1 MTKKKK
7 LISVYDMCEMA
18 IFTALAIVLGMF
30 CEIKVGANGG
40 SIGFAMVPL
49 FFIAYRHGAIKG
61 FICGGIIYGLAQ
73 GLYDGYIFQYGA
85 ISAFFDY
92 IIPFGAIGLAGL
104 FRKFIFTDEGDG
116 VVHSADPYIYIILS
130 VTLVFVIRYLSHVV
144 SGTLAYDTPWAG
156 SFAYNIT
163 YIAPTY
169 FIDLII
175 LLVLYYP
182 LAKLNKIYPVMR

>member
-104 FRKFIFTDEGDG
+104 FRKFI
-116 VVHSADPYIYIILS
+116 
-130 VTLVFVIRYLSHVV
+130 
-144 SGTLAYDTPWAG
+144 
-156 SFAYNIT
+156 
-163 YIAPTY
+163 
-169 FIDLII
+169 
-175 LLVLYYP
+175 
-182 LAKLNKIYPVMR
+182 

>member
-1 MTKKKK
+1 
-7 LISVYDMCEMA
+7 MA

-61 FICGGIIYGLAQ
+61 FICGGIFYGLAQ

-182 LAKLNKIYPVMR
+182 LARLNKIYPVMR